1 MAFKGRISFAHLPS
15 ERPIHDIQRL
25 PLTEFLLWPAEVVEL
40 KQHYSILLLR
50 VLCDNISFLK
60 PFQKFVPNHILHE
73 YSVEMYRKAEERS
86 LGLVFEN
93 ENTTD
98 GMAKILEHLH
108 EYVPNDVNKVVW
120 WWSANLWASY
130 WCTKTETNR
139 KNTTWEAGWVSTN
152 SRKLAC

>member
-25 PLTEFLLWPAEVVEL
+25 PLTEFLLSPAEVVEL

-50 VLCDNISFLK
+50 VLCNNISFLK

-73 YSVEMYRKAEERS
+73 YSVEIHRKSEGHS

-93 ENTTD
+93 EDTTD
-98 GMAKILEHLH
+98 GMA
-108 EYVPNDVNKVVW
+108 
-120 WWSANLWASY
+120 
-130 WCTKTETNR
+130 
-139 KNTTWEAGWVSTN
+139 
-152 SRKLAC
+152 